1 MADGINTTL
10 TAEVSF
16 MGMSHQAG
24 SLSMVAVQDTG
35 TADDEQQVDLMGRLV
50 F

>member
-1 MADGINTTL
+1 
-10 TAEVSF
+10 

-35 TADDEQQVDLMGRLV
+35 TADDEQQVDLMGDWYFKAYNHHSRKC
-50 F
+50 